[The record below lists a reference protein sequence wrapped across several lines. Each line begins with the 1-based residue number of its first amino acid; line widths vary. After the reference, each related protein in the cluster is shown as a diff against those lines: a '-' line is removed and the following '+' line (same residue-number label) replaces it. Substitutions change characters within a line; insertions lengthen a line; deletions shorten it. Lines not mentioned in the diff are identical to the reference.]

1 MKGFFIAFKIILVFT
16 AILFFNFQAEAQ
28 TSKSKPKPT
37 PPKLT
42 PKTSATPKTTPG
54 NSSGTNSG
62 LAKLESDV
70 LDEIKNLRA
79 NPASY
84 VKYLEQMKSSFNG
97 NFVDL
102 QGGGRLVTSEGT
114 AGVDDAIADLKVTN
128 PVAALKLAPGLI
140 KAAADH
146 VSDMEKND
154 LSGHKGS
161 DGSWPPN
168 RVDRYGT
175 WGILVRENISY
186 RAHSARDIVLN
197 MLVDDGNPKRDHR
210 KNLLNP
216 SLRFIGLSSG
226 ANKTYGDICVV
237 VLTGEFSE
245 KSSGARSLKSF

>member
-1 MKGFFIAFKIILVFT
+1 MKGFFIAFKAILVFT
-16 AILFFNFQAEAQ
+16 AIVFFSFQAEAQ
-28 TSKSKPKPT
+28 TSKSPKPT
-37 PPKLT
+37 PPPKSAPKSAAA
-42 PKTSATPKTTPG
+42 PKTAPG
-54 NSSGTNSG
+54 NNAG

-102 QGGGRLVTSEGT
+102 QGGGRLVTSEGV
-114 AGVDDAIADLKVTN
+114 AGVEDAIADLKVTK
-128 PVAALKLAPGLI
+128 PVGALKLSPGLI
-140 KAAADH
+140 RAAADH
-146 VSDMEKND
+146 VNDMEKND

-168 RVDRYGT
+168 RVERYGT

-216 SLRFIGLSSG
+216 SLKFVGLSSG

-245 KSSGARSLKSF
+245 KGSAARSLKPF